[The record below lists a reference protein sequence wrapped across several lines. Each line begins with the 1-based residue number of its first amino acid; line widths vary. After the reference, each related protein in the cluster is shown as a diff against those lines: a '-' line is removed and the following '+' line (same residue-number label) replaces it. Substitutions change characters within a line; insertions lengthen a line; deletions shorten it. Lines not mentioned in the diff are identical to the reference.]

1 MGILGLIVH
10 SCGGGSGKGSRSRP
24 ALAEIRDGFPYSQ
37 RRSPN
42 ALAAGMRL
50 ATILAAGGRKGGANV
65 RAARLAML
73 DVQLSLRLL
82 NDLKVLPDK
91 RYVSF
96 LEMAENT
103 IKQLWNWERSEIQR
117 NVAAGV
123 QSPP

>member
-1 MGILGLIVH
+1 
-10 SCGGGSGKGSRSRP
+10 
-24 ALAEIRDGFPYSQ
+24 
-37 RRSPN
+37 
-42 ALAAGMRL
+42 
-50 ATILAAGGRKGGANV
+50 
-65 RAARLAML
+65 ML